1 MHLADMSL
9 LAPEPELVEP
19 MVPESEQ
26 NTSEVLEANPSR
38 AAIRQYLI
46 PPNGKDDAMWQS
58 CCQFGSV
65 SKLSFPWYAR
75 TEAHK

>member
-9 LAPEPELVEP
+9 LAPEPDLIDP

-26 NTSEVLEANPSR
+26 NTSEVLDASPFK

-46 PPNGKDDAMWQS
+46 PQNGKDDAMWQS

-65 SKLSFPWYAR
+65 SKLSFPWCAR